1 MRKRNRDPAHLI
13 SKEEIMNTYAEKKK
27 SPMLTKKQQSPQKSS
42 DEMLRSGL
50 SSLHSRPA
58 ALSEELGNKIRE
70 RCGINPAS
78 VKVYRDDGLSGL
90 GQKAYAKGAE
100 IHLSGGVSTSG
111 EEGQR
116 VVLHEAAHIAQQGSR
131 SVAGAVNDDP
141 ALEQQADRVAAGEVM
156 QGSFSVP
163 VNSENAPVQGWAPWD
178 KAKKKFAEKK
188 ERDAKR
194 TAAFAEGTS
203 LGNKHLDR
211 LVAANDWVRD
221 KMDDFR
227 DFRSGVKEKIADKY
241 HGSKFESG
249 VNKTKGWF
257 KGVGSGIAGMAKSAG
272 NWVKD
277 KATDAG
283 TAIKGSKLGQ
293 WVSRKKEE
301 RAKKKAEEALKP
313 KEPGKFSKFMTGAKN
328 WVSDKAKSAGG
339 WISDKAKAAGSAI
352 KGSKLGQWVSRKKE
366 ERAKKKAAEA
376 QKEPGWFK
384 KTAAAAGEKIKSG
397 AGWVKD
403 KAVKGGTWVKNKA
416 VKAGKWLSKK
426 KDDISDWIEEKKQ
439 AYADHDD
446 QRYLKRLVRKG
457 GASALNAIALAD
469 QDLKHGEYSG
479 NVKHRAEA
487 LRDYDE
493 EKRQFMTDEESK
505 AAKAAKK
512 AEPLSAGKVLD
523 VVGDNVDVVGSVMSA
538 HDARKR
544 GNSQQAALDSMDAIN
559 SGMGYVTKGLSSLD
573 LPGLSAVGDVAE
585 MGTTIG
591 KLGIHSYQKHKLN
604 GVDEAGQTAGVDE
617 ADQKYMR
624 IAHSGYGNTLDQ
636 EIRSGVGDVAKY
648 GISALGSGLSA
659 VTGGVSS
666 TVAKGLNKAVD
677 LGVSHM
683 NSSAREKTDSEIG
696 YEDIFGSVDAAKK
709 FKSKHSIDKNTME
722 ILMRRNT
729 GSRSMSDLADRSRYE
744 AARVNHQYLAREGD
758 NGAKKMMAAF
768 GEKNFEQTPL
778 SMIDEKIGQ
787 SHSLKELNKR
797 RRLAY

>member
-1 MRKRNRDPAHLI
+1 
-13 SKEEIMNTYAEKKK
+13 MNTYAEKKK

-416 VKAGKWLSKK
+416 VKAGKWISKK

-523 VVGDNVDVVGSVMSA
+523 AVGDNVDVVGSVMSA

-636 EIRSGVGDVAKY
+636 DIRSGVGDVAKY

-696 YEDIFGSVDAAKK
+696 YEDIFGSVEAAKK

>member
-1 MRKRNRDPAHLI
+1 
-13 SKEEIMNTYAEKKK
+13 MNTYAEKKK

-131 SVAGAVNDDP
+131 SVTGAVNDNP

-249 VNKTKGWF
+249 VNKTKDWF

-523 VVGDNVDVVGSVMSA
+523 AVGDNVDVVGSVMSA

-559 SGMGYVTKGLSSLD
+559 SGMGYVTKGLSNLD

-677 LGVSHM
+677 MGVSHM

-696 YEDIFGSVDAAKK
+696 YIDTFGSVDAAKK
-709 FKSKHSIDKNTME
+709 FKSKHGIDKNTME
-722 ILMRRNT
+722 ILMKRNT
-729 GSRSMSDLADRSRYE
+729 GSRSMSDLADRARYE
-744 AARVNHQYLAREGD
+744 AARVNHQYLAKEGD

-768 GEKNFEQTPL
+768 GEKKFEQTPL

-787 SHSLKELNKR
+787 SHSLKELNRR

>member
-1 MRKRNRDPAHLI
+1 
-13 SKEEIMNTYAEKKK
+13 MNTYAEKKK

-116 VVLHEAAHIAQQGSR
+116 VILHEAAHIAQQGSR

-328 WVSDKAKSAGG
+328 WVSDKAKSAGT
-339 WISDKAKAAGSAI
+339 AI
-352 KGSKLGQWVSRKKE
+352 KESKLGQWVSRKKE

-416 VKAGKWLSKK
+416 VKAGKWISKK

-457 GASALNAIALAD
+457 GASVLNSIALAD
-469 QDLKHGEYSG
+469 QDLKHGEHSG

-523 VVGDNVDVVGSVMSA
+523 AVGDNVDVVGSVMSA

-636 EIRSGVGDVAKY
+636 DIRSGVGDVAKY

-696 YEDIFGSVDAAKK
+696 YIDTFGSVEAAKK
-709 FKSKHSIDKNTME
+709 FKSKHGIDKNTME

-729 GSRSMSDLADRSRYE
+729 GSRSMRDLADRSRYE

-787 SHSLKELNKR
+787 SHSLKELNRR

>member
-1 MRKRNRDPAHLI
+1 
-13 SKEEIMNTYAEKKK
+13 MNTYAEKKK

-111 EEGQR
+111 EDGQR
-116 VVLHEAAHIAQQGSR
+116 VILHEAAHIAQQGSR

-328 WVSDKAKSAGG
+328 WVSDKAKSAGT
-339 WISDKAKAAGSAI
+339 AI
-352 KGSKLGQWVSRKKE
+352 KESKLGQWVSRKKE

-479 NVKHRAEA
+479 NVNHRAEA

-523 VVGDNVDVVGSVMSA
+523 AVGDNVDVVGSVMSA

-787 SHSLKELNKR
+787 SHSLKELNRR

>member
-1 MRKRNRDPAHLI
+1 
-13 SKEEIMNTYAEKKK
+13 MNTYAEKKK

-111 EEGQR
+111 EDGQR
-116 VVLHEAAHIAQQGSR
+116 VILHEAAHIAQQGSR

-416 VKAGKWLSKK
+416 VKAGKWISKK

-457 GASALNAIALAD
+457 GASVLNSIALAD

-523 VVGDNVDVVGSVMSA
+523 AVGDNVDVVGSVMSA

-636 EIRSGVGDVAKY
+636 DIRSGVGDVAKY

-787 SHSLKELNKR
+787 SHSLKELNRR

>member
-1 MRKRNRDPAHLI
+1 
-13 SKEEIMNTYAEKKK
+13 MNTYAEKKK

-111 EEGQR
+111 EDGQR
-116 VVLHEAAHIAQQGSR
+116 VILHEAAHIAQQGSR

-416 VKAGKWLSKK
+416 VKAGKWISKK

-457 GASALNAIALAD
+457 GASVLNSIALAD

-523 VVGDNVDVVGSVMSA
+523 AVGDNVDVVGSVMSA

-696 YEDIFGSVDAAKK
+696 YEDIFGSVEAAKK

>member
-1 MRKRNRDPAHLI
+1 
-13 SKEEIMNTYAEKKK
+13 MNTYVEKKK

-116 VVLHEAAHIAQQGSR
+116 VILHEAAHVAQQGSR

-301 RAKKKAEEALKP
+301 RAKKKA
-313 KEPGKFSKFMTGAKN
+313 
-328 WVSDKAKSAGG
+328 
-339 WISDKAKAAGSAI
+339 
-352 KGSKLGQWVSRKKE
+352 
-366 ERAKKKAAEA
+366 AEA

-416 VKAGKWLSKK
+416 VKAGKWISKK

-457 GASALNAIALAD
+457 GASVLNSIALAD

-523 VVGDNVDVVGSVMSA
+523 AVGDNVDVVGSVMSA

>member
-1 MRKRNRDPAHLI
+1 
-13 SKEEIMNTYAEKKK
+13 MNTYAEKKK

-111 EEGQR
+111 EDGQR
-116 VVLHEAAHIAQQGSR
+116 VILHEAAHIAQQGSR

-163 VNSENAPVQGWAPWD
+163 MNSENAPVQGWAPWD

-328 WVSDKAKSAGG
+328 WVSDKAKSAGT
-339 WISDKAKAAGSAI
+339 AI
-352 KGSKLGQWVSRKKE
+352 KESKLGQWVSRKKE

-416 VKAGKWLSKK
+416 VKAGKWISKK

-457 GASALNAIALAD
+457 GASVLNSIALAD

-523 VVGDNVDVVGSVMSA
+523 AVGDNVDVVGSVMSA

>member
-1 MRKRNRDPAHLI
+1 
-13 SKEEIMNTYAEKKK
+13 MNTYVEKKK

-416 VKAGKWLSKK
+416 VKAGKWISKK

-523 VVGDNVDVVGSVMSA
+523 AVGDNVDVVGSVMSA

-636 EIRSGVGDVAKY
+636 DIRSGVGDVAKY

-744 AARVNHQYLAREGD
+744 AARVNHQYLAKEGD

-787 SHSLKELNKR
+787 SHSLKELNRR

>member
-1 MRKRNRDPAHLI
+1 
-13 SKEEIMNTYAEKKK
+13 MNTYAEKKK

-111 EEGQR
+111 EDGQR
-116 VVLHEAAHIAQQGSR
+116 VILHEAAHIAQQGSR

-257 KGVGSGIAGMAKSAG
+257 KGVGSGIAGIAKSAG

-328 WVSDKAKSAGG
+328 WVSDKAKSAGT
-339 WISDKAKAAGSAI
+339 AI

-523 VVGDNVDVVGSVMSA
+523 AVGDNVDVVGSVMSA

-636 EIRSGVGDVAKY
+636 DIRSGVGDVAKY

-787 SHSLKELNKR
+787 SHSLKELNRR

>member
-1 MRKRNRDPAHLI
+1 
-13 SKEEIMNTYAEKKK
+13 MNTYAEKKK

-111 EEGQR
+111 EDGQR
-116 VVLHEAAHIAQQGSR
+116 VILHEAAHIAQQGSR

-211 LVAANDWVRD
+211 LGAANDWVRD

-283 TAIKGSKLGQ
+283 T
-293 WVSRKKEE
+293 
-301 RAKKKAEEALKP
+301 
-313 KEPGKFSKFMTGAKN
+313 
-328 WVSDKAKSAGG
+328 
-339 WISDKAKAAGSAI
+339 AI

-523 VVGDNVDVVGSVMSA
+523 AVGDNVDVVGSVMSA

-636 EIRSGVGDVAKY
+636 DIRSGVGDVAKY

-787 SHSLKELNKR
+787 SHSLKELNRR

>member
-1 MRKRNRDPAHLI
+1 
-13 SKEEIMNTYAEKKK
+13 
-27 SPMLTKKQQSPQKSS
+27 
-42 DEMLRSGL
+42 
-50 SSLHSRPA
+50 
-58 ALSEELGNKIRE
+58 
-70 RCGINPAS
+70 
-78 VKVYRDDGLSGL
+78 
-90 GQKAYAKGAE
+90 
-100 IHLSGGVSTSG
+100 
-111 EEGQR
+111 
-116 VVLHEAAHIAQQGSR
+116 
-131 SVAGAVNDDP
+131 
-141 ALEQQADRVAAGEVM
+141 M

-696 YEDIFGSVDAAKK
+696 YIDTFGSVDAAKK
-709 FKSKHSIDKNTME
+709 FKSKHGIDKNTME
-722 ILMRRNT
+722 ILMKRNT

-744 AARVNHQYLAREGD
+744 AARVNHQYLAKEGD

-787 SHSLKELNKR
+787 SHSLKELNRR

>member
-1 MRKRNRDPAHLI
+1 
-13 SKEEIMNTYAEKKK
+13 MNTYAEKKK

-328 WVSDKAKSAGG
+328 WVSDKAKSAGT
-339 WISDKAKAAGSAI
+339 AI
-352 KGSKLGQWVSRKKE
+352 KESKLGQWVSRKKE

-416 VKAGKWLSKK
+416 VKAGKWISKK

-523 VVGDNVDVVGSVMSA
+523 AVGDNVDVVGSVMSA

>member
-1 MRKRNRDPAHLI
+1 
-13 SKEEIMNTYAEKKK
+13 MNTYAEKKK

-111 EEGQR
+111 EDGQR

-328 WVSDKAKSAGG
+328 WVSDKAKSAGT
-339 WISDKAKAAGSAI
+339 AI
-352 KGSKLGQWVSRKKE
+352 KESKLGQWVSRKKE

-416 VKAGKWLSKK
+416 VKAGKWISKK

-457 GASALNAIALAD
+457 GASVLNSIALAD

-523 VVGDNVDVVGSVMSA
+523 AVGDNVDVVGSVMSA

-683 NSSAREKTDSEIG
+683 NSSAREKTDSDIG

>member
-111 EEGQR
+111 EDGQR
-116 VVLHEAAHIAQQGSR
+116 VILHEAAHIAQQGSR
-131 SVAGAVNDDP
+131 SVAGAVNDAP

-328 WVSDKAKSAGG
+328 WVSDKAKSAGT
-339 WISDKAKAAGSAI
+339 AI
-352 KGSKLGQWVSRKKE
+352 KESKLGQWVSRKKE

-416 VKAGKWLSKK
+416 VKAGKWISKK

-523 VVGDNVDVVGSVMSA
+523 AVGDNVDVVGSVMSA

-683 NSSAREKTDSEIG
+683 NSSAREKTDSDIG

-787 SHSLKELNKR
+787 SHSLKELNRR

>member
-1 MRKRNRDPAHLI
+1 
-13 SKEEIMNTYAEKKK
+13 MNTYAEKKK

-111 EEGQR
+111 EDGQR
-116 VVLHEAAHIAQQGSR
+116 VILHEAAHIAQQGSR

-328 WVSDKAKSAGG
+328 WVSDKAKSAGT
-339 WISDKAKAAGSAI
+339 AI
-352 KGSKLGQWVSRKKE
+352 KESKLGQWVSRKKE

-384 KTAAAAGEKIKSG
+384 
-397 AGWVKD
+397 D

-416 VKAGKWLSKK
+416 VKAGKWISKK

-457 GASALNAIALAD
+457 GASVLNSIALAD

-523 VVGDNVDVVGSVMSA
+523 AVGDNVDVVGSVMSA

-559 SGMGYVTKGLSSLD
+559 SGMGYVTKGLSSLA

-604 GVDEAGQTAGVDE
+604 GVDDAGQTAGVDE

-696 YEDIFGSVDAAKK
+696 YEDIFGSVEAAKK

-787 SHSLKELNKR
+787 SHSLKELNRR

>member
-1 MRKRNRDPAHLI
+1 
-13 SKEEIMNTYAEKKK
+13 MNTYAEKKK

-111 EEGQR
+111 EDGQR
-116 VVLHEAAHIAQQGSR
+116 VILHEAAHIAQQGSR

-523 VVGDNVDVVGSVMSA
+523 AVGDNVDVVGSVMSA

-636 EIRSGVGDVAKY
+636 DIRSGVGDVAKY

-744 AARVNHQYLAREGD
+744 AARVNHQYLAKEGD

-787 SHSLKELNKR
+787 SHSLKELNRR

>member
-1 MRKRNRDPAHLI
+1 
-13 SKEEIMNTYAEKKK
+13 MNTYAEKKK

-58 ALSEELGNKIRE
+58 VLSEELGNKIRE

-111 EEGQR
+111 EDGQR
-116 VVLHEAAHIAQQGSR
+116 VILHEAAHIAQQGSR

-328 WVSDKAKSAGG
+328 WVSDKAKSAGT
-339 WISDKAKAAGSAI
+339 AI
-352 KGSKLGQWVSRKKE
+352 KESKLGQWVSRKKE

-457 GASALNAIALAD
+457 GASVLNSIALAD

-523 VVGDNVDVVGSVMSA
+523 AVGDNVDVVGSVMSA

-636 EIRSGVGDVAKY
+636 DIRSGVGDVAKY

-696 YEDIFGSVDAAKK
+696 YEDIFGSVEAAKK

-744 AARVNHQYLAREGD
+744 AARVNHQYLAKEGD

-787 SHSLKELNKR
+787 SHSLKELNRR